1 MVVLHEQVNQKCL
14 RRNGKLRGGFTAGI
28 ASPRREAWRTARFDS
43 AALSMHWSLDEQ
55 GRRRFAA
62 AEARALGQGGVTLV
76 SKVAGIARST
86 INRGIAEIEQNRLA
100 GEGGVRRPGGG
111 RRPKTEED
119 PTLLDDLQKLLEAST
134 RGEPMS
140 PLLWTSKSLVK
151 LCAALKDMQHDVFS
165 ERRRQAAAQT
175 RLQPA
180 EQPQDARGQHASRS
194 GCAVP
199 LPRPSNEKNTCRS
212 TRPYG

>member
-1 MVVLHEQVNQKCL
+1 MADSVALIRQ
-14 RRNGKLRGGFTAGI
+14 
-28 ASPRREAWRTARFDS
+28 RFD
-43 AALSMHWSLDEQ
+43 ALESVLDEQ
-55 GRRRFAA
+55 ARRRFAA
-62 AEARALGQGGVTLV
+62 AEARALRHGGVTLV
-76 SKVAGIARST
+76 SKVTGMHAARS
-86 INRGIAEIEQNRLA
+86 IAES
-100 GEGGVRRPGGG
+100 RRSSKTARRAKDVCGG
-111 RRPKTEED
+111 RVGRRAKTEEY

-180 EQPQDARGQHASRS
+180 EQPQDARGRHASRS

-199 LPRPSNEKNTCRS
+199 LPRPSNEKT
-212 TRPYG
+212 